1 MYERFLKKIS
11 FACTNVLPKVVT
23 EEKKEKKGNNF
34 KNSKKFRKKSIDNC
48 KLLLRIEDMF
58 NNNKRKKKGKNK
70 LPCYYKKEEHPFLY
84 MIKKKKKKK
93 RAIHLFNEIV
103 KIYKDTTFL
112 SDFSLNFLYEF
123 VKDEECL
130 NYLKG
135 RDVCTLLLILSREF
149 LGNTNNNNANLN
161 NDSNKESN
169 ENNNSNILFSNER
182 NNKILKLS
190 CYLLKHL
197 SLNKLENELLNDTFM
212 LIFLMKLNYIFNK
225 KKHVNY
231 KDLKDNY
238 SFYFYTFLFYYYLYV
253 FNSIKTVVLFPNKRI
268 FKCEFK
274 TINELES
281 VYKKYEHTKNSFY
294 NINRYGSYECN
305 SYDISNLKTKNDY
318 INTQKYEDFL
328 KYNYIINF
336 NSLKNKFNIFF
347 KFNDVSNI
355 NFVTKFDKFHVLQI
369 NYYYCIIKNR
379 SDIIAKS
386 VNKNFPVYFN
396 LLLKLNDNISNK
408 RWNSI
413 TERENN
419 NSNITS
425 INNITTEKIGKNG
438 KKLNNT
444 LSNTK
449 GGEKSR
455 HNDDNK
461 SKNTLL
467 LKNLNNKGKRN
478 KNKILLT
485 ELLYQS
491 LDYFTLNEAIQNK
504 KEDNNMINNCLR
516 KIIKHIEKKYKLE
529 CISNPKELDN
539 TENNS
544 NNKGDKDSNNNDNK
558 KGKNEKNDDKI
569 LFSVINRN
577 YNAKNKDNLLNR
589 EMILKRIDDLLRI
602 TKKSSLYVNTGLHII
617 FRNMC
622 INNLNS
628 LNLDLLFLINLYSN
642 NNFKNKYF
650 HYNQNNRPQYLSNK
664 NSEENDNNSKTLR
677 NEKKKALIE
686 GDQMEKK
693 NKASLNDGANNAN
706 SFNAPTLGLPL
717 LGNGIN
723 DNNDDYNN
731 VESRINIQNSKNKKN
746 NKNSDIHKELTYII
760 KIFANCLSENKL
772 TFNSFSLL
780 YFMYKNLLLNIMA
793 ISFNFLYSLSS
804 EFFFFNDTINLISQ
818 YNLKKGQIP
827 CTLYYDS
834 IRAFTNI
841 KSHYKYFLSMIK
853 KEEKGIS
860 KESNHEKKIN
870 ESLLFSSLYKDI
882 DKFNEHKIPYDKKCS
897 KENDQLKNNSKKI
910 YRTHFELFLEKVDN
924 FLKDQN
930 IWGEINNKNSLTH
943 SSFQITRKKKKKLFD
958 ENMYMIG
965 KFNYIFYDIN
975 DRFIPIYVY
984 AKKSLIKKNK
994 HFRKDNEKRKYNYQW
1009 KEKNLEDTHNII
1021 ELEKSEIELDKEK
1034 ENEINKKRQTK
1045 KGKKKKS
1052 INVIFVHGL
1061 RGHALRTWRCS
1072 NLYKGFEDYNFY
1084 YKKNNFKNC
1093 KKKKE
1098 KKKKRNEYQ
1107 ADDKKANG
1115 LLNNYSYNV
1124 TEEKTNNE
1132 NYNSSIHNINN
1143 NISSD
1148 IVDINSGKEA
1158 NNGDDKLMQVLNNP
1172 NNLKEKKNVILFD
1185 DIKKEIRKYIKIKNN
1200 FKLIIN
1206 DDIIKALMLNY
1217 KHNQNIIPMFVKNTC
1232 IDKKK
1237 FKQLFLNNNK
1247 LKSELELYNG
1257 SVSYLAWPFYILHLN
1272 RKKLN
1277 VFIFNYFSPLYPIGT
1292 YYTQT
1297 GFKKD
1302 KWNKNIA
1309 NKNGSDLLSEEKK
1322 NENVENSENEVT
1334 ETNVNENNI
1343 YSHLNPLNIFFKKN
1357 DNTKEKGFKEQEKY
1371 FYTDRMCLDELSNFF
1386 LIKLKKLNIGKNN
1399 DIVFVAHSMGG
1410 LLTQYV
1416 LLKDDNILNKT
1427 KNVFFYSSP
1436 HFGSP
1441 LSSTV
1446 FLLKN
1451 FLCPYVIQLN
1461 AHNSTLTN
1469 LQQNFNQRIKNA
1481 DIKVYSFSESEKT
1494 PLPFFG
1500 LHTMIVPSVFSY
1512 LYYSKV
1518 FLIIKSCDHLEIS
1531 KINSEADV
1539 KYYYLNNVLKGMLKE
1554 RQHQKVINPK

>member
-11 FACTNVLPKVVT
+11 FVCTNVLPKIAI
-23 EEKKEKKGNNF
+23 EEKKEKKGNSF
-34 KNSKKFRKKSIDNC
+34 KNSKKCRKKNIDNC
-48 KLLLRIEDMF
+48 RLLLRIEDKP
-58 NNNKRKKKGKNK
+58 NNKRKKKEKNK
-70 LPCYYKKEEHPFLY
+70 LPYYYKKEDRSFLY

-93 RAIHLFNEIV
+93 TTHLFNDIV
-103 KIYKDTTFL
+103 KTYKDTKFL

-130 NYLKG
+130 NYLKSKE
-135 RDVCTLLLILSREF
+135 VCTLLLILSQEF
-149 LGNTNNNNANLN
+149 LGNNNNNNNNLN
-161 NDSNKESN
+161 NDSSKESN
-169 ENNNSNILFSNER
+169 EDNSDNILFSNER

-197 SLNKLENELLNDTFM
+197 SLNKLENELLDDTFM

-225 KKHVNY
+225 KKHVKY

-238 SFYFYTFLFYYYLYV
+238 SFYFYTLLFYYYLYV
-253 FNSIKTVVLFPNKRI
+253 FNNINTVALFPNKRI

-281 VYKKYEHTKNSFY
+281 VYKKYEHTKNNFY
-294 NINRYGSYECN
+294 NINRYGSYGCN

-355 NFVTKFDKFHVLQI
+355 HFVTKLDKFHVLQI
-369 NYYYCIIKNR
+369 NYYYCITKNR

-396 LLLKLNDNISNK
+396 LLLKLNDSISNK
-408 RWNSI
+408 RWNNI
-413 TERENN
+413 NENVN
-419 NSNITS
+419 NSSNIPTIDHVTNVKTGRKRKDS
-425 INNITTEKIGKNG
+425 HG
-438 KKLNNT
+438 T
-444 LSNTK
+444 LSNEK
-449 GGEKSR
+449 DSEKSR

-461 SKNTLL
+461 STNNLL

-504 KEDNNMINNCLR
+504 RENNNMIDSCLR
-516 KIIKHIEKKYKLE
+516 KIIKHIEKKHKLE
-529 CISNPKELDN
+529 YISNPKQLES
-539 TENNS
+539 TENNK
-544 NNKGDKDSNNNDNK
+544 NNKDDKNNNNNDNK
-558 KGKNEKNDDKI
+558 KGKNEKNEDKI
-569 LFSVINRN
+569 LLGVINSD

-589 EMILKRIDDLLRI
+589 EIILKRIDELLRI
-602 TKKSSLYVNTGLHII
+602 TKKPSLFVNTGLHII

-642 NNFKNKYF
+642 NNFKNKFF
-650 HYNQNNRPQYLSNK
+650 HYNQNNKPTHLSNK
-664 NSEENDNNSKTLR
+664 NSEENDNNSKALG
-677 NEKKKALIE
+677 NEKKKASIE
-686 GDQMEKK
+686 GNEAEKN
-693 NKASLNDGANNAN
+693 NKPSLNEGTNTPA
-706 SFNAPTLGLPL
+706 SFNAPTSGLPL
-717 LGNGIN
+717 LGNAIS
-723 DNNDDYNN
+723 NNDDNNN
-731 VESRINIQNSKNKKN
+731 VETRINIQEPKNKKN
-746 NKNSDIHKELTYII
+746 NNSDIHKELTYII
-760 KIFANCLSENKL
+760 KIFANCLSEDKL
-772 TFNSFSLL
+772 TFNSLSLL
-780 YFMYKNLLLNIMA
+780 YFMYKNVLLNIMA

-804 EFFFFNDTINLISQ
+804 EFFFFNDAINLISQ
-818 YNLKKGQIP
+818 YNLKKGQLP
-827 CTLYYDS
+827 STLYYDS

-841 KSHYKYFLSMIK
+841 KSHYKYFLNMTK
-853 KEEKGIS
+853 RKEKEIS
-860 KESNHEKKIN
+860 KENNHEKKMN
-870 ESLLFSSLYKDI
+870 EPILFSSLYKDI
-882 DKFNEHKIPYDKKCS
+882 DKFNEQKIAHDKKCN
-897 KENDQLKNNSKKI
+897 KENDQLKKNNKEI
-910 YRTHFELFLEKVDN
+910 YRTHFELFLEQVDN

-930 IWGEINNKNSLTH
+930 IWEEINNKDSFGH
-943 SSFQITRKKKKKLFD
+943 SYFQIPRRNKKKKLMD
-958 ENMYMIG
+958 ESMYMIG
-965 KFNYIFYDIN
+965 KFNYNFYDIN
-975 DRFIPIYVY
+975 DRFIPIYIY
-984 AKKSLIKKNK
+984 AKKNLIKKNK
-994 HFRKDNEKRKYNYQW
+994 YFRKNWEKINHNYQW
-1009 KEKNLEDTHNII
+1009 KEKTLEDAQNI
-1021 ELEKSEIELDKEK
+1021 IELDKEK
-1034 ENEINKKRQTK
+1034 DNEINKQCQTK

-1072 NLYKGFEDYNFY
+1072 NIYKGFSDYNFY
-1084 YKKNNFKNC
+1084 YKKRNFKNC
-1093 KKKKE
+1093 KTKKE
-1098 KKKKRNEYQ
+1098 KKNKSNEYQ
-1107 ADDKKANG
+1107 VDDKKANE
-1115 LLNNYSYNV
+1115 LLNNYSYNA

-1132 NYNSSIHNINN
+1132 NDNSSIHNINN
-1143 NISSD
+1143 NISTD
-1148 IVDINSGKEA
+1148 IVDINSGKED
-1158 NNGDDKLMQVLNNP
+1158 NNGDDKLMQFLNNADS
-1172 NNLKEKKNVILFD
+1172 LKDEKNVIIFD

-1217 KHNQNIIPMFVKNTC
+1217 KPNQNIIPMFVKNTS

-1237 FKQLFLNNNK
+1237 FKELFLNNNK
-1247 LKSELELYNG
+1247 LKNELELYNG

-1292 YYTQT
+1292 YYAQT

-1302 KWNKNIA
+1302 KWNKNVA
-1309 NKNGSDLLSEEKK
+1309 NKNGNDLLSEEKK
-1322 NENVENSENEVT
+1322 NENVENSENDIA
-1334 ETNVNENNI
+1334 ETNVNENSI

-1357 DNTKEKGFKEQEKY
+1357 ENTEENDFKEEKY
-1371 FYTDRMCLDELSNFF
+1371 FYTDRMSIDELSNYL

-1399 DIVFVAHSMGG
+1399 DIVFVGHSMGG

-1427 KNVFFYSSP
+1427 KNVFFYASP

-1441 LSSTV
+1441 LSSTS

-1451 FLCPYVIQLN
+1451 FLSPYVIQLN
-1461 AHNSTLTN
+1461 SHNSTLTN
-1469 LQQNFNQRIKNA
+1469 LQQNFNQRIKNT

-1500 LHTMIVPSVFSY
+1500 LQTMIVPSVFSY
-1512 LYYSKV
+1512 LYYSKI

-1531 KINSEADV
+1531 KLNSEADV
-1539 KYYYLNNVLKGMLKE
+1539 KYYYLNNVLRGMLKE
-1554 RQHQKVINPK
+1554 RQHQKVVNPK

>member
-11 FACTNVLPKVVT
+11 FACTNVLPKIVT
-23 EEKKEKKGNNF
+23 EEKKEKKGNSF
-34 KNSKKFRKKSIDNC
+34 KNSKKYRKKNIDNC
-48 KLLLRIEDMF
+48 KLLLRIEDKF
-58 NNNKRKKKGKNK
+58 NNNKRKIKEKNK
-70 LPCYYKKEEHPFLY
+70 LPCYYKKEERPFLY

-103 KIYKDTTFL
+103 KTYKDTKFL
-112 SDFSLNFLYEF
+112 SDFSLKFLCEF

-130 NYLKG
+130 NYLK
-135 RDVCTLLLILSREF
+135 RREVCTLLLILSQEF
-149 LGNTNNNNANLN
+149 LGNNNGNLN
-161 NDSNKESN
+161 NDSSKESN

-182 NNKILKLS
+182 NHKILKLS

-197 SLNKLENELLNDTFM
+197 SLNKLENEILDDTFM

-253 FNSIKTVVLFPNKRI
+253 FNNTKTVVLFPNKRI

-274 TINELES
+274 TINELET
-281 VYKKYEHTKNSFY
+281 VYKKYEDTKNSFY

-355 NFVTKFDKFHVLQI
+355 NFVTKFDNFHVLQI

-386 VNKNFPVYFN
+386 VNTNFPVYFN

-408 RWNSI
+408 RWNNN
-413 TERENN
+413 EREKN
-419 NSNITS
+419 NSS
-425 INNITTEKIGKNG
+425 ITTEQVGKNG
-438 KKLNNT
+438 NKSNDMF
-444 LSNTK
+444 SNTK
-449 GGEKSR
+449 DDDKSR
-455 HNDDNK
+455 YNDDNK
-461 SKNTLL
+461 STNTLL

-529 CISNPKELDN
+529 YISNPKELDN

-544 NNKGDKDSNNNDNK
+544 NNKDDKDSNNNDNK

-569 LFSVINRN
+569 LFSVINRD

-642 NNFKNKYF
+642 NNFKNKFF
-650 HYNQNNRPQYLSNK
+650 HYNQNNRPPYLSNK
-664 NSEENDNNSKTLR
+664 NSEENDNNSKNLG
-677 NEKKKALIE
+677 NEKDKSLIE
-686 GDQMEKK
+686 SDQTEKK
-693 NKASLNDGANNAN
+693 NKASLNNGTNNTT

-717 LGNGIN
+717 LGSGIN
-723 DNNDDYNN
+723 NNDDNNN
-731 VESRINIQNSKNKKN
+731 VESRINIQDAKNKKN
-746 NKNSDIHKELTYII
+746 NKNNDIHKELTYII

-772 TFNSFSLL
+772 NFNSFSLL
-780 YFMYKNLLLNIMA
+780 YFMYKNVLLNIMA

-853 KEEKGIS
+853 REEKEIP
-860 KESNHEKKIN
+860 KESIIEKKIN
-870 ESLLFSSLYKDI
+870 EPLLFSSLYKDI
-882 DKFNEHKIPYDKKCS
+882 DKFNEHKIGYDRKCT
-897 KENDQLKNNSKKI
+897 KENDQLKNNSKQI

-930 IWGEINNKNSLTH
+930 IWEEINNKNSLTH
-943 SSFQITRKKKKKLFD
+943 SSFQITRRKKKKKLLD

-965 KFNYIFYDIN
+965 KFNYNFYDIN
-975 DRFIPIYVY
+975 DRFIPIYIY

-1009 KEKNLEDTHNII
+1009 KEQNLEDIHNII

-1034 ENEINKKRQTK
+1034 ENVINK

-1072 NLYKGFEDYNFY
+1072 NLYKGFADYNFY
-1084 YKKNNFKNC
+1084 YKKNNFKNW
-1093 KKKKE
+1093 KKKKG
-1098 KKKKRNEYQ
+1098 KKNKRNEYQ
-1107 ADDKKANG
+1107 DDE
-1115 LLNNYSYNV
+1115 LLNNYPYNV
-1124 TEEKTNNE
+1124 TEEKTKNE
-1132 NYNSSIHNINN
+1132 NYNSNIHNINN
-1143 NISSD
+1143 NISTD
-1148 IVDINSGKEA
+1148 IIDINSGKET
-1158 NNGDDKLMQVLNNP
+1158 NNGDDKLMEVLNNP
-1172 NNLKEKKNVILFD
+1172 NSLKEKKNVILFD
-1185 DIKKEIRKYIKIKNN
+1185 DIKKEIRKHIKIKNN
-1200 FKLIIN
+1200 FKLINN

-1257 SVSYLAWPFYILHLN
+1257 SVSYLAWPFYVLHLN

-1302 KWNKNIA
+1302 KWSKNVA

-1334 ETNVNENNI
+1334 ETNVNENSI

-1357 DNTKEKGFKEQEKY
+1357 ENTKEKGFKEQEKY
-1371 FYTDRMCLDELSNFF
+1371 FYTDRMSLDELSNYF

-1441 LSSTV
+1441 LSSTA

-1461 AHNSTLTN
+1461 AYNSTLTN
-1469 LQQNFNQRIKNA
+1469 LQQNFNQRIKNK

-1512 LYYSKV
+1512 LYYSKI

-1554 RQHQKVINPK
+1554 GQHQKVVNPK